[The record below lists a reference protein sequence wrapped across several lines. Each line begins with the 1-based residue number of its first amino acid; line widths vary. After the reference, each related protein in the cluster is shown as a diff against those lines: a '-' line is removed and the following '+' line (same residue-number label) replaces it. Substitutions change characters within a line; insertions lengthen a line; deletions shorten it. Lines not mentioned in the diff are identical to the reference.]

1 MKFTVK
7 MKCPDAL
14 ERAIEEAAED
24 EVGDIGE
31 SEEADIEYERLVEVA
46 KKAAAKWFKW
56 GEYIEVSIDT
66 DKETCVVKRIA

>member
-14 ERAIEEAAED
+14 EKAIEEAAEAEIND
-24 EVGDIGE
+24 NDFEEV
-31 SEEADIEYERLVEVA
+31 DIEYERLVEKC
-46 KKAAAKWFKW
+46 KKIAAKWFKW
-56 GEYIEVSIDT
+56 EEYIEVTIDI